1 MAPPPIYRAI
11 VADDAAHMRLLLRV
25 MLERSGRFDVVG
37 EARNGKEA
45 IAETKRLT
53 PDLTLLDLRMPIMDG
68 LEALP
73 QIRSAV
79 PSTLVVV
86 LSGLEAD
93 AMAAQAMA
101 AGAAAYLVKD
111 INIAHV
117 IEQLLSLLDG
127 SAQAA
132 PASVQLPEDP
142 ASAAKARD
150 FVRRTLVR
158 WSHEEAVEDAEL
170 LATELVTNAVVH
182 AKSPVEVRLRRL
194 SDRVRVEVADT
205 GGGALHLREAE
216 DEDIS
221 GRGLLLVE
229 GLSRAW
235 GTSSDGASKVVWFE
249 I

>member
-1 MAPPPIYRAI
+1 MASPPTYRAVI
-11 VADDAAHMRLLLRV
+11 ADDANHLRLLLRTV
-25 MLERSGRFDVVG
+25 LERSGRFDVVG

-45 IAETKRLT
+45 IAETTRLT
-53 PDLTLLDLRMPIMDG
+53 PDLTLLDLKMPIMDG

-73 QIRSAV
+73 QIRAAV

-93 AMAAQAMA
+93 AMAAQALA

-111 INIAHV
+111 LNIAHV
-117 IEQLLSLLDG
+117 VEQLLSLLDG
-127 SAQAA
+127 TAEAA
-132 PASVQLPEDP
+132 PASVRLPEDP
-142 ASAAKARD
+142 ASPGRARD
-150 FVRRTLVR
+150 FVRKTLVR
-158 WSHEEAVEDAEL
+158 WSHEAAVEDAEL

-182 AKSPVEVRLRRL
+182 AKSAVEVRVRRL

-205 GGGALHLREAE
+205 GQGALHLREAD
-216 DEDIS
+216 DEDVS

-235 GTSSDGASKVVWFE
+235 GTISDGATKIVWFE